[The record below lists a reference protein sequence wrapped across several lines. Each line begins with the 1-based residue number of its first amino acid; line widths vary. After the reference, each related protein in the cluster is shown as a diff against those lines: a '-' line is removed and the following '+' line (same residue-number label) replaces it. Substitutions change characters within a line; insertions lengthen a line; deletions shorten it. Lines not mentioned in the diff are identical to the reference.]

1 MIGNDDEK
9 LLKPVLNKLIGESYD
24 IKGPYASDSFFGSQ
38 SYKNFDAIV
47 ATYHDQGLI
56 PFKTLTFGKGVNF
69 TAGLDIVRTSPD
81 HGTAYDISGKNIAN
95 YDSFKSAIFTSIEI
109 VKNRGKK
116 LVYSH
121 SNFFKKMS
129 KVKGFSVK
137 FIGLKEGTHNFQFPL
152 SKSFFET
159 FEYSEFNSV
168 DINVDLVL
176 VKKSTIIELSLKGTG
191 SVNINCTLT
200 NEPFDYQINSKLNLL
215 VKFGD
220 SYDDEN
226 DELLVLPHGSH
237 SIDLDQYFYEMI
249 VLSMPIRNV
258 HPDVENGTID
268 SEILNRLKEFDIN
281 KEKNSNFDA
290 RWDKLKELKK

>member
-1 MIGNDDEK
+1 
-9 LLKPVLNKLIGESYD
+9 
-24 IKGPYASDSFFGSQ
+24 
-38 SYKNFDAIV
+38 
-47 ATYHDQGLI
+47 
-56 PFKTLTFGKGVNF
+56 
-69 TAGLDIVRTSPD
+69 
-81 HGTAYDISGKNIAN
+81 
-95 YDSFKSAIFTSIEI
+95 
-109 VKNRGKK
+109 
-116 LVYSH
+116 
-121 SNFFKKMS
+121 MS

-137 FIGLKEGTHNFQFPL
+137 FIGLKEGTHSFQFPL

-168 DINVDLVL
+168 DINVDLLL

>member
-1 MIGNDDEK
+1 M
-9 LLKPVLNKLIGESYD
+9 
-24 IKGPYASDSFFGSQ
+24 
-38 SYKNFDAIV
+38 
-47 ATYHDQGLI
+47 
-56 PFKTLTFGKGVNF
+56 
-69 TAGLDIVRTSPD
+69 
-81 HGTAYDISGKNIAN
+81 
-95 YDSFKSAIFTSIEI
+95 
-109 VKNRGKK
+109 
-116 LVYSH
+116 
-121 SNFFKKMS
+121 
-129 KVKGFSVK
+129 
-137 FIGLKEGTHNFQFPL
+137 
-152 SKSFFET
+152 
-159 FEYSEFNSV
+159 
-168 DINVDLVL
+168 DLVL

-258 HPDVENGTID
+258 HPGVENGTID

>member
-1 MIGNDDEK
+1 MTR
-9 LLKPVLNKLIGESYD
+9 LLW
-24 IKGPYASDSFFGSQ
+24 
-38 SYKNFDAIV
+38 
-47 ATYHDQGLI
+47 
-56 PFKTLTFGKGVNF
+56 
-69 TAGLDIVRTSPD
+69 TSLLW
-81 HGTAYDISGKNIAN
+81 TVS
-95 YDSFKSAIFTSIEI
+95 IFENPI
-109 VKNRGKK
+109 
-116 LVYSH
+116 
-121 SNFFKKMS
+121 
-129 KVKGFSVK
+129 
-137 FIGLKEGTHNFQFPL
+137 
-152 SKSFFET
+152 

-176 VKKSTIIELSLKGTG
+176 VKKPTIIELSLKGTG